1 MNKGLS
7 PTSKRGVAAKLLL
20 AAGMVFLS
28 ACSVQRLEDVMGP
41 APAAGTASPPAAP
54 SNSLTQPPQDVI
66 ATANPADAAAQ
77 EPDTVPLAPPAD
89 MPDVLSVQE
98 DRQIFTAKA
107 PWRVLVS
114 DGGVDAINADGT
126 ICSGRLTGDYQ
137 RLRIGAKIPL
147 ACSDGNLAQLVVARA
162 GSKGDVSR
170 VIFNGIAQG
179 VSMGGSASAN

>member
-1 MNKGLS
+1 MNKGLA
-7 PTSKRGVAAKLLL
+7 PMSKRGVAAKLFL
-20 AAGMVFLS
+20 AASMVFLS

-41 APAAGTASPPAAP
+41 APATGTASPAPAP

-66 ATANPADAAAQ
+66 ASANPADAAAQ
-77 EPDTVPLAPPAD
+77 EPDTVPLTPPAD

-98 DRQIFTAKA
+98 DRQIFTDKA

-126 ICSGRLTGDYQ
+126 ICSGRLTGNYQ
-137 RLRIGAKIPL
+137 RLRAGAKIPL
-147 ACSDGNLAQLVVARA
+147 ACSDGNLAQLEVPRTARD
-162 GSKGDVSR
+162 GSVGH

-179 VSMGGSASAN
+179 VSMSASATAN